1 MSDAGANE
9 KGAKIY
15 IEAARILTDNGGHTA
30 PIVQC
35 QGQAVELAL
44 KAYMSERGIPYPK
57 SHNLVELLEISSDL
71 ILTGAGRDVLK
82 QLNTYYFRK
91 EDQPFPSRYRKPSG
105 DVWTSPGQKQIES
118 IVGSVL
124 KQRKI
129 DC

>member
-44 KAYMSERGIPYPK
+44 KAYLSEREIPYRK
-57 SHNLVELLEISSDL
+57 THDLDELLKKSAGL
-71 ILTGAGRDVLK
+71 TLTGAERDVLAN
-82 QLNTYYFRK
+82 LNTYYFQK
-91 EDQPFPSRYRKPSG
+91 NDQSFPSRYRKPSG
-105 DVWTSPGQKQIES
+105 DVWTTPGQQQIES
-118 IVGSVL
+118 IVARIL

-129 DC
+129 DQ